1 MIDRAHNLPDD
12 FLTLFGGGRGRRQT
26 GGRFARIRR
35 AARRLVS
42 RIRRRTGGRGGAA
55 RGRETGG
62 TRRTGAREG
71 RRTGGRG

>member
-12 FLTLFGGGRGRRQT
+12 FLTLFGGGKGKRQT
-26 GGRFARIRR
+26 GGRFTRLRR

-42 RIRRRTGGRGGAA
+42 RIRRRTGGKGGTT

-62 TRRTGAREG
+62 TRRTGTRGG